1 MNKTNLIIDMKLK
14 RPACV
19 LIQAAGGGNMS
30 TLNRHFDS
38 ECWLVAPTQDMRMVA
53 GTDEEWARLAR
64 TLSKTS
70 REERNA

>member
-1 MNKTNLIIDMKLK
+1 MMKTNLIVDVKLK

-38 ECWLVAPTQDMRMVA
+38 ECWILAPTKDMRMVA
-53 GTDEEWARLAR
+53 GTNEEWARFA
-64 TLSKTS
+64 KTMS
-70 REERNA
+70 NKELKA